1 MTEWITG
8 IVSQLSTL
16 GPSGPVLFVL
26 LYIVASLTMA
36 PAFIL
41 TFAAGAVWGLW
52 WGSLYVY
59 IGAVLGASAVHFLA
73 GRLVRTR
80 VTQWLDREPRVAA
93 VRRAVAGQGV
103 WIMFLLR
110 LSPLI
115 PFVQLNYAL
124 VLSGVRYR
132 DYVLA
137 TTGMWPTIIMY
148 VYYGKVAGDVAALAT
163 GVAPPRGPEYYT
175 MLVVGLVATVV
186 ATTMVAR
193 AAKKAMVAQ
202 AITSD

>member
-1 MTEWITG
+1 VTEWITG
-8 IVSQLSTL
+8 VVSQLSTL

-132 DYVLA
+132 DYALA
-137 TTGMWPTIIMY
+137 TVGMWPTIIMY

-163 GVAPPRGPEYYT
+163 GVAPPRGPEYYA

-193 AAKKAMVAQ
+193 AARKAMVAQ
-202 AITSD
+202 AITSE

>member
-1 MTEWITG
+1 VTEWITSV
-8 IVSQLSTL
+8 VSQLSTL
-16 GPSGPVLFVL
+16 GPLGPGLFIL
-26 LYIVASLTMA
+26 IYIVASLTMA

-137 TTGMWPTIIMY
+137 TIGMWPTIIMY

-163 GVAPPRGPEYYT
+163 GVAPQRGPEYYA

-202 AITSD
+202 AITSE

>member
-137 TTGMWPTIIMY
+137 TIGMWPTIIMY

-202 AITSD
+202 AITSE

>member
-1 MTEWITG
+1 VSEWIASG
-8 IVSQLSTL
+8 VSQLSTM
-16 GPSGPVLFVL
+16 GPWGAALFVG

-52 WGSLYVY
+52 KGSILVY
-59 IGAVLGASAVHFLA
+59 IGAVLGASSVYFVA
-73 GRLVRTR
+73 GKLVRSR
-80 VTQWLDREPRVAA
+80 VIRWLDRDPRVAA
-93 VRRAVAGQGV
+93 VRRAVATEQSV

-132 DYVLA
+132 DYLIA
-137 TTGMWPTIIMY
+137 TVGMWPTIVMY
-148 VYYGKVAGDVAALAT
+148 VYYGKVVGDVAALAA
-163 GVAPPRGPEYYT
+163 GVAPQRGVEYYVL
-175 MLVVGLVATVV
+175 LVVGLIATIV
-186 ATTMVAR
+186 ATTMVTR
-193 AAKKAMVAQ
+193 AAKKAMTV
-202 AITSD
+202 S

>member
-1 MTEWITG
+1 MTEWIAG

-16 GPSGPVLFVL
+16 GPSGPVLFIL

-132 DYVLA
+132 DYALA
-137 TTGMWPTIIMY
+137 TIGMWPTIIMY

-163 GVAPPRGPEYYT
+163 GVAPPRGPEYYAL
-175 MLVVGLVATVV
+175 LVVGLVATAV

-202 AITSD
+202 AITSE

>member
-16 GPSGPVLFVL
+16 GPWGPVLFVL

-137 TTGMWPTIIMY
+137 TMGMWPTIIMY

-163 GVAPPRGPEYYT
+163 GVAPQRGPEYYAL
-175 MLVVGLVATVV
+175 LVVGLVATVV

-193 AAKKAMVAQ
+193 AAKRAMVAQ
-202 AITSD
+202 VVTSE

>member
-1 MTEWITG
+1 VTEWITG

-16 GPSGPVLFVL
+16 GPWGPVLFVL

-137 TTGMWPTIIMY
+137 TIGMWPTIIMY

-202 AITSD
+202 AITSE

>member
-1 MTEWITG
+1 LSEWIAA

-16 GPSGPVLFVL
+16 GVWGQVLFVA

-52 WGSLYVY
+52 RGSILVY
-59 IGAVLGASAVHFLA
+59 IGAVLGASSVHLVA
-73 GRLVRTR
+73 GRLLRTR
-80 VTQWLDREPRVAA
+80 VIQWLDRDPRVAA
-93 VRRAVAGQGV
+93 VRRAVAEQGV
-103 WIMFLLR
+103 WMMFLLR
-110 LSPLI
+110 LSPLV

-132 DYVLA
+132 DYLIA
-137 TTGMWPTIIMY
+137 TIGMWPTIIMY
-148 VYYGKVAGDVAALAT
+148 VYYGKVAGDVAALAA
-163 GVAPPRGPEYYT
+163 GVAPARGPEYYVL
-175 MLVVGLVATVV
+175 LVVGLVATVV

-193 AAKKAMVAQ
+193 AAKKAMTV
-202 AITSD
+202 

>member
-1 MTEWITG
+1 VTEWIAG

-16 GPSGPVLFVL
+16 GPSGPVLFIL

-137 TTGMWPTIIMY
+137 TIGMWPTIIMY

-163 GVAPPRGPEYYT
+163 GVAPPRGPEYYA

-202 AITSD
+202 AITSE

>member
-16 GPSGPVLFVL
+16 GPWGPVLFVL

-52 WGSLYVY
+52 WGSLYIY

-137 TTGMWPTIIMY
+137 TMGMWPTIIMY

-163 GVAPPRGPEYYT
+163 GVAPQRGPEYYA

-193 AAKKAMVAQ
+193 AAKRAMVAQ
-202 AITSD
+202 VVTSE

>member
-1 MTEWITG
+1 MTEWIAG

-16 GPSGPVLFVL
+16 GPAGPVLFIL

-132 DYVLA
+132 DYALA
-137 TTGMWPTIIMY
+137 TIGMWPTIIMY

-163 GVAPPRGPEYYT
+163 GVAPPRGPEYYA

-202 AITSD
+202 AITSE

>member
-16 GPSGPVLFVL
+16 GPWGPVLFVL

-137 TTGMWPTIIMY
+137 TMGMWPTIIMY

-163 GVAPPRGPEYYT
+163 GVAPQRGPEYYA

-193 AAKKAMVAQ
+193 AAKRAMVAQ
-202 AITSD
+202 AVTSE

>member
-1 MTEWITG
+1 MTEWITAV
-8 IVSQLSTL
+8 VSQLSTL
-16 GPSGPVLFVL
+16 GPWGPVLFVL
-26 LYIVASLTMA
+26 LYVVASLTMA

-110 LSPLI
+110 LSPLV

-137 TTGMWPTIIMY
+137 TLGMWPTIVMY

-163 GVAPPRGPEYYT
+163 GVAPQRGPEYYV

-193 AAKKAMVAQ
+193 AAKKAMVAR
-202 AITSD
+202 AVTSE

>member
-1 MTEWITG
+1 VTEWITG

-16 GPSGPVLFVL
+16 GPWGPVLFVL

-137 TTGMWPTIIMY
+137 TMGMWPTIIMY

-163 GVAPPRGPEYYT
+163 GVAPQRGPEYYA

-193 AAKKAMVAQ
+193 AAKRAMVAQ
-202 AITSD
+202 AVTSE

>member
-1 MTEWITG
+1 MTEWLTG
-8 IVSQLSTL
+8 VVSQLSTL

-36 PAFIL
+36 PAFVL

-59 IGAVLGASAVHFLA
+59 IGAVLGASTVHFLA
-73 GRLVRTR
+73 ARLVRTR

-137 TTGMWPTIIMY
+137 TIGMWPTIIMY

-163 GVAPPRGPEYYT
+163 GVAPPRGPEYYA

>member
-16 GPSGPVLFVL
+16 GPWGPVLFVL

-137 TTGMWPTIIMY
+137 TMGMWPTIIMY

-163 GVAPPRGPEYYT
+163 GVAPQRGPEYYAL
-175 MLVVGLVATVV
+175 LVVGLVATVV

-193 AAKKAMVAQ
+193 AAKRAMVAQ
-202 AITSD
+202 AVTSE